1 MTNRKLAKII
11 NDYIPYWEKESENEK
26 ENYKMILNTLNEKNC
41 IDDLY
46 NYFVDDYETETLKII
61 LNELKKRLEV

>member
-1 MTNRKLAKII
+1 MTNKKLAKII
-11 NDYIPYWEKESENEK
+11 NDYIPCWEKESENKK

-41 IDDLY
+41 IDELY

>member
-1 MTNRKLAKII
+1 MRNRKLAKII

-26 ENYKMILNTLNEKNC
+26 ENYKVILNTLNEKKC
-41 IDDLY
+41 IDELY
-46 NYFVDDYETETLKII
+46 NYFVDDYKTDTLKII

>member
-11 NDYIPYWEKESENEK
+11 NDYMPCWEKESENEK
-26 ENYKMILNTLNEKNC
+26 ENYKMILDTLNEKNC
-41 IDDLY
+41 IDELY